1 MFFFGAGG
9 ASSAE
14 LLLSIKVRPSR
25 LNTAIA
31 GRPFSC
37 RSASRKSQQQRAASE
52 RSYKAFV
59 RELCWKL
66 SESSTEKADVV
77 VRRPKTARLAQGER
91 QNEWNGNF

>member
-1 MFFFGAGG
+1 LGG
-9 ASSAE
+9 RRLVELAALHTKGETQSAE
-14 LLLSIKVRPSR
+14 YSHRWEAL
-25 LNTAIA
+25 
-31 GRPFSC
+31 SC